1 VNQTRKTN
9 ADLVQDLSACHRQI
23 AEMERHHA
31 RHVQTQKLLE
41 KTIHALGERN
51 KELTCLYGIAH
62 VVEKNDALRDILQG
76 IANLVPPGW
85 QYPELTC
92 ARIVHENCTVET
104 PNFRETEWKQTSVIK
119 VRGAVIGAVEVYYT
133 EPMVPMDEGPFLE
146 EERHL
151 IDAIAE
157 RVGKIT
163 EQKMAEEELRRLAA
177 NLVTV
182 QEAERKHI
190 SREIHDELGQL
201 LTGLRMEVYLLN
213 SHLSGEYPDDQAS
226 RSIVAKADGIIDTI
240 HRAIKHIISSLR
252 PNILDDRGLFE
263 AVKVLV
269 DEFGKRTGIKCES
282 EIAIDEGELDAT
294 QTIALYRIIQES
306 LTNISRHAKA
316 TRVVIRCQDQDE
328 TLVLEVDDDGT
339 GFSTGSE
346 QFVEGWGLM
355 GMRERARLMGG
366 AFSIK
371 SAPLAGTRIQVRIP
385 VARAPIRLKTP

>member
-1 VNQTRKTN
+1 MNQPHKTET
-9 ADLVQDLSACHRQI
+9 DLVQELSACREQI
-23 AEMERHHA
+23 AAMERHHA
-31 RHVQTQKLLE
+31 QHVQTQKLLE

-76 IANLVPPGW
+76 IADLVPPGW

-92 ARIVHENCTVET
+92 ARIVHETGTVET
-104 PNFRETEWKQTSVIK
+104 PNFRETEWKQTGPIK

-133 EPMVPMDEGPFLE
+133 TATAPMDEGPFLK

-163 EQKMAEEELRRLAA
+163 EQKMADEELRRLAA

-182 QEAERKHI
+182 QEAERKRI

-213 SHLSGEYPDDQAS
+213 NHLSGKYPDDQE
-226 RSIVAKADGIIDTI
+226 SISIIAKADGIIDTI
-240 HRAIKHIISSLR
+240 HRATKHIISSLR
-252 PNILDDRGLFE
+252 PNILDDRGLFD
-263 AVKVLV
+263 AVKVLL
-269 DEFGKRTGIKCES
+269 DDFGKRTGIKCES

-316 TRVVIRCQDQDE
+316 TQVAIRCEDQDE
-328 TLVLEVDDDGT
+328 ALVLEVSDNGV
-339 GFSTGSE
+339 GFYAGPE
-346 QFVEGWGLM
+346 PFAEGWGLM
-355 GMRERARLMGG
+355 GMRERARLLGG

-371 SAPLAGTRIQVRIP
+371 SAPGAGTRIQVRIP
-385 VARAPIRLKTP
+385 IARDRGIRG